1 MMPPD
6 FRSWSHENLAKLA
19 EELYFEVRALRQD
32 VKDAIKAYREVIT
45 ENDFEAGRQLGMKQE
60 RALWELAASTQEIM
74 K

>member
-19 EELYFEVRALRQD
+19 EELYFELRELRQD
-32 VKDAIKAYREVIT
+32 VKDAIRAYREVII
-45 ENDFEAGRQLGMKQE
+45 K
-60 RALWELAASTQEIM
+60 EI

>member
-19 EELYFEVRALRQD
+19 EEMYVEMQELRQD

>member
-1 MMPPD
+1 MTPPD

-19 EELYFEVRALRQD
+19 EEMYVEMQALRQN

-45 ENDFEAGRQLGMKQE
+45 QEKQ
-60 RALWELAASTQEIM
+60 

>member
-19 EELYFEVRALRQD
+19 EEMYVEMQALRQD

-45 ENDFEAGRQLGMKQE
+45 QEKQ
-60 RALWELAASTQEIM
+60 

>member
-19 EELYFEVRALRQD
+19 EEMYLEMRALRQD

-45 ENDFEAGRQLGMKQE
+45 QKKQ
-60 RALWELAASTQEIM
+60 

>member
-1 MMPPD
+1 MMTPD

-19 EELYFEVRALRQD
+19 EEMYVEMQALRQD

-45 ENDFEAGRQLGMKQE
+45 QEKQ
-60 RALWELAASTQEIM
+60 

>member
-1 MMPPD
+1 MSPPD

-19 EELYFEVRALRQD
+19 EEMYVEMQELRQD

-45 ENDFEAGRQLGMKQE
+45 QEKQ
-60 RALWELAASTQEIM
+60 

>member
-1 MMPPD
+1 MTPPD

-19 EELYFEVRALRQD
+19 EEMYVEMHALRQD

-45 ENDFEAGRQLGMKQE
+45 QEKQ
-60 RALWELAASTQEIM
+60 